1 MTAITSTTAETKLSP
16 IILSLE
22 TQLNTAITGLSSTNI
37 SQSTLLQLQ
46 TQIQQWNV
54 AITLLASL
62 NKEIGDTLKG
72 IVQKF

>member
-1 MTAITSTTAETKLSP
+1 MAITSTTAETKLSP

-22 TQLNTAITGLSSTNI
+22 TSLETAISALSSTSI